1 MGHMLKVVLMI
12 LPLVL
17 LSFPYMLASA
27 QSVKS
32 VEAEGSIVS
41 FNGSPHSGLWV
52 AEADFEDGG
61 SMLAV
66 FKSNTDDI
74 FVITIKGVDSVFG
87 SDKSTITGT
96 GFVAKNGVLL
106 KEAAGTATLSETALE
121 LKISDDFIVIG
132 KTTSFTKK

>member
-1 MGHMLKVVLMI
+1 
-12 LPLVL
+12 
-17 LSFPYMLASA
+17 MLASA

-106 KEAAGTATLSETALE
+106 KEAAGTATLSETALT
-121 LKISDDFIVIG
+121 LRISDDFIVIG

>member
-1 MGHMLKVVLMI
+1 MLKIALMI

-32 VEAEGSIVS
+32 IEAEGSIVS

-52 AEADFEDGG
+52 AEANFEDGG
-61 SMLAV
+61 SILAV
-66 FKSNTDDI
+66 FKSSADDI
-74 FVITIKGVDSVFG
+74 FIITIKGDDSVFG

-106 KEAAGTATLSETALE
+106 KEADGTATLSETALE
-121 LKISDDFIVIG
+121 LKVGNDFIVIG